1 MTREREWGEEGEL
14 LKRQLLCTR
23 LSSQGHPRHTGL
35 LHGCESQASKLT
47 TLVGCTS
54 LLCHYGAHLSPV
66 SRCHDT
72 TQAALSFPAWTLQAS
87 ISPIHNFS
95 NKTSTMGN
103 HSVWMRLCISV
114 PIFTSIFTAH
124 ERVFTAGHWAGRSL
138 GYSDTHSQPSGALGK
153 SLSQSE
159 PPRGGSEAGTS
170 SLGSRWKRTAFVA
183 ASDLG

>member
-1 MTREREWGEEGEL
+1 MAFWAGKEERPHRPPQLHHTPHPNQSPLINQLPCVSVTREREWGEEGEL
-14 LKRQLLCTR
+14 LKRQLLCTH
-23 LSSQGHPRHTGL
+23 LSSQGRPRHTRL
-35 LHGCESQASKLT
+35 LHGCESQALQGLT
-47 TLVGCTS
+47 TLMGCTS

-72 TQAALSFPAWTLQAS
+72 TQAALSFPAWTIQAS

-124 ERVFTAGHWAGRSL
+124 ERVFTAGH
-138 GYSDTHSQPSGALGK
+138 
-153 SLSQSE
+153 
-159 PPRGGSEAGTS
+159 
-170 SLGSRWKRTAFVA
+170 
-183 ASDLG
+183 